1 MPQSIPVMTKQERR
15 ARIDRILI
23 DVEAL
28 QLVLLRRLAALEE
41 LTTPGDP
48 LALEIRRFVDL
59 ICE

>member
-1 MPQSIPVMTKQERR
+1 MSHPILVMTAAERR
-15 ARIDRILI
+15 YRIDRILC